1 MSHMTLGPIPNS
13 VSYSICTVLT
23 GPGCPNCSWTWV
35 GLTLIWVF
43 HHLRPAASAIFPSAH
58 RQNWADNGMFK
69 IQFNPTRSTSR
80 WDTLYKLSVLT
91 CIENMICP
99 AEACLSVVG
108 RDDADVCAGDLDL
121 GGEEL
126 LDVVD
131 DDLALLGVEEGGAA
145 RLTHVRALQ
154 RVEDHRESSLR

>member
-1 MSHMTLGPIPNS
+1 
-13 VSYSICTVLT
+13 
-23 GPGCPNCSWTWV
+23 
-35 GLTLIWVF
+35 
-43 HHLRPAASAIFPSAH
+43 
-58 RQNWADNGMFK
+58 
-69 IQFNPTRSTSR
+69 
-80 WDTLYKLSVLT
+80 
-91 CIENMICP
+91 MICP